1 MSKVNELFDLC
12 HDSDDTSFDE
22 DEIDGN
28 ADEDKIN
35 QGLRPW
41 RGGRWL
47 SDSRAW
53 SSPCRE
59 GGIQHGNLAFERI
72 KDDCKN

>member
-1 MSKVNELFDLC
+1 MTKWTKMSKVNKLFDLC

-35 QGLRPW
+35 QGVCPW
-41 RGGRWL
+41 
-47 SDSRAW
+47 
-53 SSPCRE
+53 
-59 GGIQHGNLAFERI
+59 
-72 KDDCKN
+72 

>member
-1 MSKVNELFDLC
+1 MSKVNELFDLR

-35 QGLRPW
+35 QGVCPW
-41 RGGRWL
+41 
-47 SDSRAW
+47 
-53 SSPCRE
+53 
-59 GGIQHGNLAFERI
+59 
-72 KDDCKN
+72 